1 MLVEIKGKK
10 NEEQLVTSS
19 REVSASFEKQHY
31 HVIRDI
37 EGMKKDVSNFG
48 AMFYES
54 EYKDSY
60 GRSQKMYLMNR
71 DGFSLLAMGFT
82 GTKALEWKLK
92 YIDAFNK
99 MEIELKRLY
108 EERKQWEIERAK
120 GTVIRHML
128 TDTIK
133 MKVMDS
139 PHKKF
144 AYPNYTKLIYKVL
157 FNKSLKELQE
167 SLGVKNK
174 ESVRDYLT
182 ADDLRDI
189 ETMETLVSSL
199 LNCGFSYDKVKEFLY
214 AHSIKP
220 IE

>member
-1 MLVEIKGKK
+1 MLVEIKGNK

-19 REVSASFEKQHY
+19 KEVSESFEKEHR

-37 EGMKKDVSNFG
+37 EKFKKDVSNFG
-48 AMFYES
+48 LMFYES

-99 MEIELKRLY
+99 MEVELKRLY
-108 EERKQWEIERAK
+108 DERKQWEVERAK
-120 GTVIRHML
+120 GVVIRHML

-157 FNKSLKELQE
+157 FGKSLKELQE
-167 SLGVKNK
+167 QYHVKNK
-174 ESVRDYLT
+174 ESIRDYLT
-182 ADDLRDI
+182 NDDIRDI
-189 ETMETLVSSL
+189 ETMELLVSSL
-199 LNCGFSYDKVKEFLY
+199 INCGWAYVQIKEFLY
-214 AHSIKP
+214 ANSIKQLQ
-220 IE
+220 

>member
-1 MLVEIKGKK
+1 MLVEIKGNK

-19 REVSASFEKQHY
+19 KDVSKSFEKQHH

-37 EGMKKDVSNFG
+37 EEMKKDVSNFG

-54 EYKDSY
+54 EYKDTY

-82 GTKALEWKLK
+82 GTKALEWKLE
-92 YIDAFNK
+92 YIDAFNQ
-99 MEIELKRLY
+99 MESELKRLY

-133 MKVMDS
+133 MKVMES

-144 AYPNYTKLIYKVL
+144 AYPNYTRLIYKVL
-157 FNKSLKELQE
+157 FGKTLKELQD

-182 ADDLRDI
+182 ADEIRDI

-199 LNCGFSYDKVKEFLY
+199 LNCGFPYEKIKEFLY
-214 AHSIKP
+214 KNSIKS

>member
-1 MLVEIKGKK
+1 
-10 NEEQLVTSS
+10 
-19 REVSASFEKQHY
+19 
-31 HVIRDI
+31 
-37 EGMKKDVSNFG
+37 
-48 AMFYES
+48 
-54 EYKDSY
+54 
-60 GRSQKMYLMNR
+60 MNR

-133 MKVMDS
+133 MKVMES

-189 ETMETLVSSL
+189 ETMETLISSL

>member
-1 MLVEIKGKK
+1 
-10 NEEQLVTSS
+10 
-19 REVSASFEKQHY
+19 
-31 HVIRDI
+31 
-37 EGMKKDVSNFG
+37 
-48 AMFYES
+48 
-54 EYKDSY
+54 
-60 GRSQKMYLMNR
+60 MNR

-82 GTKALEWKLK
+82 GTKALEWKLE
-92 YIDAFNK
+92 YIDAFNQ
-99 MEIELKRLY
+99 MESELKRLY

-133 MKVMDS
+133 MKVMES

-144 AYPNYTKLIYKVL
+144 AYPNYTRLIYKVL
-157 FNKSLKELQE
+157 FGKTLKELQD

-182 ADDLRDI
+182 ADEIRDI

-199 LNCGFSYDKVKEFLY
+199 LNCGFPYEKIKEFLY
-214 AHSIKP
+214 KNSIKS

>member
-1 MLVEIKGKK
+1 MLVEIKGNK

-19 REVSASFEKQHY
+19 KDVSKSFEKQHY

-37 EGMKKDVSNFG
+37 EEMKKDVSNFG

-54 EYKDSY
+54 EYKDTY

-82 GTKALEWKLK
+82 GTKALEWKLE
-92 YIDAFNK
+92 YIDAFNQ
-99 MEIELKRLY
+99 MESELKRLY

-133 MKVMDS
+133 MKVMES

-144 AYPNYTKLIYKVL
+144 AYPNYTRLIYKVL
-157 FNKSLKELQE
+157 FGKTLKELQD

-182 ADDLRDI
+182 ADEIRDI

-199 LNCGFSYDKVKEFLY
+199 LNCGFPYEKIKEFLY
-214 AHSIKP
+214 KNSIKS